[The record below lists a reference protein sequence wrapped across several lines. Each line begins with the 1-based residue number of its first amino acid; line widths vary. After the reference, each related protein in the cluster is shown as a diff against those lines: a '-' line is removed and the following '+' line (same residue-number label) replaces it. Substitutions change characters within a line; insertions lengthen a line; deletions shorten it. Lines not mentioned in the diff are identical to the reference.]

1 MGVST
6 IDGTL
11 EEAVLK
17 RVRRNIRI
25 YERLTFR
32 LRDGSSKSVAK
43 AVVDAPVAEKL
54 LPGTSGRFYLYTAID
69 HRGVHGVRSDSGG
82 SVFGYPKNNEKI
94 MLVMI
99 PLLTLWVGAALIFLG
114 GIPILPSI
122 ILVLSVPFFFL
133 YRNTRLQAQRQF
145 DSDSG
150 YAPAAAPPPLAGE
163 PAVGA

>member
-25 YERLTFR
+25 FERLTFR
-32 LRDGSSKSVAK
+32 LRDGTTKSVAK
-43 AVVDAPVAEKL
+43 AVVDAPVADRL
-54 LPGTSGRFYLYTAID
+54 VPGTSGRFYLYTAVD
-69 HRGVHGVRSDSGG
+69 HRGVHGVRADDGQ

-99 PLLTLWVGAALIFLG
+99 PLLTVWILI
-114 GIPILPSI
+114 GIAMIQDAPLLPTILLLLSI
-122 ILVLSVPFFFL
+122 PFYFL
-133 YRNTRLQAQRQF
+133 YRSTRLQAQRQYEA
-145 DSDSG
+145 DSAR
-150 YAPAAAPPPLAGE
+150 APSAPPLAAE

>member
-17 RVRRNIRI
+17 RVRRNIRVF
-25 YERLTFR
+25 ERLTFR
-32 LRDGSSKSVAK
+32 LRDGTTKSVAK
-43 AVVDAPVAEKL
+43 AVVDAPVAERL
-54 LPGTSGRFYLYTAID
+54 VPGTSGRFYLYTAID
-69 HRGVHGVRSDSGG
+69 HRGVHGVRADDGQ
-82 SVFGYPKNNEKI
+82 SVYGYPKNNEKI

-99 PLLTLWVGAALIFLG
+99 PLLTAWVAAALVFLG

-122 ILVLSVPFFFL
+122 ILVLSVPFYFI
-133 YRNTRLQAQRQF
+133 YRNTRLQAQRQYEG
-145 DSDSG
+145 DS
-150 YAPAAAPPPLAGE
+150 APPSAAPPLAAE